1 MFHTS
6 SLYHDDV
13 IDKAATRRGKESANS
28 KWNQSYSL
36 FAGDYILGVAS
47 TRLARTNNPEVG
59 NSWRDSSHVMSC
71 YKVIET
77 MFQVLDDLV
86 LGEFQQMATKL

>member
-1 MFHTS
+1 MLVHDCEPSHSEMFHTS

-13 IDKAATRRGKESANS
+13 IDKAATRRGKESVNCR
-28 KWNQSYSL
+28 WNQSYSL

-59 NSWRDSSHVMSC
+59 TPSQQPSLSCDVPGDRDHVPSSR
-71 YKVIET
+71 
-77 MFQVLDDLV
+77 
-86 LGEFQQMATKL
+86 